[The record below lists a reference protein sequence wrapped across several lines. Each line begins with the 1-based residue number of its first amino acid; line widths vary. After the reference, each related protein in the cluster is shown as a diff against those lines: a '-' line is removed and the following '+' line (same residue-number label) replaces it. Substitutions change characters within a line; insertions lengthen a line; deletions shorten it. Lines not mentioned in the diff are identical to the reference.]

1 MNICMNVYI
10 YKERKKER
18 DMQKNRGEAQTK
30 QIQQKCGL
38 TFTENIG
45 VKT

>member
-30 QIQQKCGL
+30 
-38 TFTENIG
+38 
-45 VKT
+45 